1 MVPFLHVGIRG
12 LYSCH
17 ELNSAHDVHAN
28 YGQARGLESL
38 WPESLL
44 RGLNGR
50 ADNGLECRQATSGML
65 SLLFVINRIPSRK
78 CSWLYA
84 YMMHA

>member
-1 MVPFLHVGIRG
+1 MVLFLHVGIRG

-78 CSWLYA
+78 CS
-84 YMMHA
+84 